1 MSDEISGVFGLRTSA
16 FPIQIA
22 GQDEILREVS
32 FNSRL
37 QNQDVRIY
45 LDAHT
50 LEELHKVAKQSPV
63 NKVLLH
69 GAKVKCSV
77 RKSRDGHVYS
87 VISFDS
93 YPPRPVRIPTSI
105 RMGGIDPN
113 QREAEELYR
122 KYNK

>member
-50 LEELHKVAKQSPV
+50 LEELLKVAKQSPV

-69 GAKVKCSV
+69 GVKVKCSV

-93 YPPRPVRIPTSI
+93 YPH
-105 RMGGIDPN
+105 
-113 QREAEELYR
+113 
-122 KYNK
+122 